1 MKIFN
6 QLSRADKEN
15 IYENRLLIVSGN
27 KIYEVDY
34 SYGVQDFVL
43 RQVMVNPY
51 GYRYARQGVLTPS
64 QVNVMLNKKVFNEG
78 WKSPLFFCLVKIK
91 LKEFE
96 NSYWHLALYML

>member
-15 IYENRLLIVSGN
+15 ICENRLLIVSGN

-51 GYRYARQGVLTPS
+51 GYRYTRQGVLTPA
-64 QVNVMLNKKVFNEG
+64 QVNAMLNKKLFNEG
-78 WKSPLFFCLVKIK
+78 
-91 LKEFE
+91 
-96 NSYWHLALYML
+96 

>member
-34 SYGVQDFVL
+34 SYGAQDFVL

-51 GYRYARQGVLTPS
+51 GYHYARQGVLTPA
-64 QVNVMLNKKVFNEG
+64 QVNAMLNKKVFNEG
-78 WKSPLFFCLVKIK
+78 
-91 LKEFE
+91 
-96 NSYWHLALYML
+96 

>member
-1 MKIFN
+1 MKILN

-27 KIYEVDY
+27 KIFELNY

-51 GYRYARQGVLTPS
+51 GHRYAQQGVLTPA
-64 QVNVMLNKKVFNEG
+64 QVNAMLNKKVFNEG
-78 WKSPLFFCLVKIK
+78 
-91 LKEFE
+91 
-96 NSYWHLALYML
+96 

>member
-43 RQVMVNPY
+43 RQVMVNPC
-51 GYRYARQGVLTPS
+51 GYRYARQGVLTPA

-78 WKSPLFFCLVKIK
+78 
-91 LKEFE
+91 
-96 NSYWHLALYML
+96 

>member
-6 QLSRADKEN
+6 QLSRADKES

-51 GYRYARQGVLTPS
+51 GYRYTRQGVLTPA
-64 QVNVMLNKKVFNEG
+64 QVNAMLNKKLFNEG
-78 WKSPLFFCLVKIK
+78 WKALFSFVLMFRPSKNKIGRIWK
-91 LKEFE
+91 
-96 NSYWHLALYML
+96 

>member
-34 SYGVQDFVL
+34 SYGIQDFVL

-51 GYRYARQGVLTPS
+51 GYHYVRQGVLTPA
-64 QVNVMLNKKVFNEG
+64 QVNAMLNKKVFNEG
-78 WKSPLFFCLVKIK
+78 
-91 LKEFE
+91 
-96 NSYWHLALYML
+96 